1 MKKKII
7 IICIIIILFILVV
20 PIRNMLWDGGTVEYK
35 ALLYKITKY
44 HRLDQSSK
52 SGYNDGIKIEI
63 LGFTIYNNFLENTKQ
78 EISNEELVGKWI
90 ADGTQDKIVKEIVD
104 GKPVYVG
111 NYSAPSYLYFNSN
124 GTYYLETNNEF
135 NTTQSGKY
143 NIDNNIITFSPNNTK
158 TDVNIVWSCELKND
172 NELHCNQHASIF
184 IKDEQ
189 KNIFDNF
196 YNDQLTKGYINIE
209 ELGQDYSLEQATK
222 DKAVVVSDTTIAN
235 PDLLDDFI
243 VSINTNKS
251 AFLRLVET
259 TIEGNLIITDIKY
272 DKGKVLIITD
282 NTRDEFSS
290 EKDRKITIEEYK
302 HIEEIFDFDKDPVV
316 SSLIVYNDNKD
327 ESRVLLKRNNR
338 IID

>member
-7 IICIIIILFILVV
+7 IICIIIILLILVV
-20 PIRNMLWDGGTVEYK
+20 PKRNMFWDGGTVEYK

-44 HRLDQSSK
+44 HKLDENSK

-63 LGFTIYNNFLENTKQ
+63 LGFTIYNNFAENTKQ
-78 EISNEELVGKWI
+78 QISNEQLVGRWI
-90 ADGTQDKIVKEIVD
+90 ADGTQDKIVKEMVD
-104 GKPVYVG
+104 GKPVYIG
-111 NYSAPSYLYFNSN
+111 IYSAPSYLYLNSN

-143 NIDNNIITFSPNNTK
+143 NIENDMIIFSPNSTESE
-158 TDVNIVWSCELKND
+158 VNVVWNCELKND
-172 NELHCNQHASIF
+172 ELNCNQYASIF
-184 IKDEQ
+184 VKDEQ

-196 YNDQLTKGYINIE
+196 YNDTLTKSYVNIE
-209 ELGQDYSLEQATK
+209 ELGQDYSLEQAIK
-222 DKAVVVSDTTIAN
+222 DNAVVVSNSTIAN

-243 VSINTNKS
+243 VNINTDKS

-259 TIEGNLIITDIKY
+259 TIEGDLIITDIKY
-272 DKGKVLIITD
+272 DNNKVLIITD

-290 EKDRKITIEEYK
+290 EENRKITIEEYK
-302 HIEEIFDFDKDPVV
+302 HIEEVFDFDKDPAV
-316 SSLIVYNDNKD
+316 SSVIVYNDNKD
-327 ESRVLLKRNNR
+327 ESRVLLKHNR